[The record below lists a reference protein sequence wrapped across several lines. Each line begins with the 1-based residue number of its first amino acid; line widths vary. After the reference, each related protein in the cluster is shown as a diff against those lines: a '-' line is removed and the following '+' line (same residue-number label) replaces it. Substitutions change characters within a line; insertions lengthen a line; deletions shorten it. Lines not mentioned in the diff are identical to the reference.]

1 MATLTIRNFDDDLS
15 RELHRRAAERG
26 VSIEQEAQSILA
38 RELMPASHVVEEV
51 SLEKLLA
58 LGRKPEKPFDQ
69 KKITDELWS
78 YIEEQ

>member
-51 SLEKLLA
+51 SLEELLA
-58 LGRKPEKPFDQ
+58 LGRKPEEPFDQ